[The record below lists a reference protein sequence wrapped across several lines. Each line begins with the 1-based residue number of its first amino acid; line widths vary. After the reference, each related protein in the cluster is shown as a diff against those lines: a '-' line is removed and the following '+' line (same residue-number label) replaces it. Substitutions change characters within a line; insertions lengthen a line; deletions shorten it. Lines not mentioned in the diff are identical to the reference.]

1 MKTTKAPKK
10 SKKIRPGGDVVT
22 VAGKTATIIRQVK
35 TVGGREYVTF
45 RARYWQDGQ
54 RKEITAPDIETAQ
67 QRARDA
73 LKHHESG
80 SGHVMQFKPAEAA
93 NVAAAVAKLQE
104 VGVPLLIAVADYVA
118 ARKALP
124 SKWTVADAAR
134 GFAVFK
140 AKEEAEAAGPKEMR
154 FIDAVAKFH
163 ERNDK
168 RGLSEGYKADC
179 KKHLKIIGKTFNGTI
194 IQTLKQPELT
204 ECIESSTKGGARR
217 FNNLRCTLNALFG
230 FCQKEGILPRDRT
243 HEAALIE
250 KKDQGSSEN
259 ITIYTPAE
267 MQVILA
273 NIGEELLPWALLGGF
288 AGLRVSEIHR
298 LKWEN
303 IRLDAGVITL
313 DKSLTKTKR
322 RRVIPI
328 GDALHEW
335 IEPIHKGK
343 GPIYD
348 LPYKTYEDR
357 LHKGWAKMVDEDD
370 KLLVEKR
377 ANAFRH
383 SYGTYRF
390 AILKDEFKVSAEMGN
405 SPNELR
411 ASYAEL
417 ALPQDAKAWFS
428 IMPVKKNKRK
438 KSKKVIPMPRAR
450 AA

>member
-10 SKKIRPGGDVVT
+10 SKIRPEGDVVT

-168 RGLSEGYKADC
+168 RGLSEASFPAGQLA
-179 KKHLKIIGKTFNGTI
+179 
-194 IQTLKQPELT
+194 
-204 ECIESSTKGGARR
+204 
-217 FNNLRCTLNALFG
+217 
-230 FCQKEGILPRDRT
+230 RDRRW
-243 HEAALIE
+243 
-250 KKDQGSSEN
+250 
-259 ITIYTPAE
+259 TIAP
-267 MQVILA
+267 
-273 NIGEELLPWALLGGF
+273 LG
-288 AGLRVSEIHR
+288 A
-298 LKWEN
+298 
-303 IRLDAGVITL
+303 
-313 DKSLTKTKR
+313 
-322 RRVIPI
+322 
-328 GDALHEW
+328 
-335 IEPIHKGK
+335 
-343 GPIYD
+343 
-348 LPYKTYEDR
+348 
-357 LHKGWAKMVDEDD
+357 
-370 KLLVEKR
+370 
-377 ANAFRH
+377 
-383 SYGTYRF
+383 
-390 AILKDEFKVSAEMGN
+390 
-405 SPNELR
+405 
-411 ASYAEL
+411 
-417 ALPQDAKAWFS
+417 
-428 IMPVKKNKRK
+428 
-438 KSKKVIPMPRAR
+438 PRATGSCVR
-450 AA
+450 VARHRDRRPMIPTARHPQPVPIP